1 MLEAFATHLYLS
13 YEHIKHIIEE
23 SAKQFA
29 IKARGGMY

>member
-1 MLEAFATHLYLS
+1 MLFLMHILYLS
-13 YEHIKHIIEE
+13 YLLLMHIIEE

>member
-1 MLEAFATHLYLS
+1 MSLDVQYLS
-13 YEHIKHIIEE
+13 YERTEHIIEE